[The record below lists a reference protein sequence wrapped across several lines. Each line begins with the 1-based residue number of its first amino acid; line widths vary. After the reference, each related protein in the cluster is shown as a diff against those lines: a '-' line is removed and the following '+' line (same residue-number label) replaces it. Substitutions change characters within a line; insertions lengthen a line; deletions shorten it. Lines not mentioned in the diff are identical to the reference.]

1 MPIRIAIV
9 GYGKIAKDQHVPS
22 IAADPR
28 FVLAAVV
35 SPRAPA
41 DAGVPAF
48 PSTEAMLEAMA
59 GGLDAVAI
67 CTPPTVR
74 LAVARA
80 AFAAGLDVLLE
91 KPPAATLGEIEEI
104 ERLGRD
110 AGRTLFTAW
119 HSQHA
124 AAVAGARA
132 ALAGKTVRA
141 LEILW
146 HEDVRK
152 WHPGQEWI
160 WAPGGFGVF
169 DPGINALSIATRILP
184 TRLLVREA
192 LLSFPENRQT
202 PIAARIAFEGEAGR
216 LNADMDWRYT
226 EGERWTIRVETGD
239 GNVLELL
246 DGGARMILDG
256 EPQAVADQ
264 GEYPSLYARFAELVE
279 VRGSDVDREPLRIV
293 ADAFLVG
300 RRETV
305 EPFL

>member
-1 MPIRIAIV
+1 MPIRIAII
-9 GYGKIAKDQHVPS
+9 GYGKIARDQHVPS

-28 FVLAAVV
+28 FELVAVV

-41 DAGVPAF
+41 DEGVPVF
-48 PSTEAMLEAMA
+48 TSHEELLEAMA
-59 GGLDAVAI
+59 GRLDAVAI

-80 AFAAGLDVLLE
+80 AFQAGVDVLLE
-91 KPPAATLGEIEEI
+91 KPPAATLGEIEQI
-104 ERLGRD
+104 ERLGRES
-110 AGRTLFTAW
+110 GRTLFAAW

-124 AAVAGARA
+124 AGVSVARA
-132 ALAGKTVRA
+132 ALAGKTVSSVR
-141 LEILW
+141 IHW

-184 TRLLVREA
+184 ERLIVRDA

-202 PIAARIAFEGEAGR
+202 PIAARLAFEGGAGR
-216 LNADMDWRYT
+216 FEADLDWRYT
-226 EGERWTIRVETGD
+226 EGERWTVRIETED
-239 GNVLELL
+239 GGTVELL
-246 DGGARMILDG
+246 DGGARTAVDG
-256 EPQAVADQ
+256 LAQAVEDR
-264 GEYPSLYARFAELVE
+264 GEYPALYARFAELVE
-279 VRGSDVDREPLRIV
+279 ARQSDVDREPLRIV
-293 ADAFLVG
+293 ADAFLTG

-305 EPFL
+305 EPFA

>member
-9 GYGKIAKDQHVPS
+9 GYGKIARDQHVPS

-41 DAGVPAF
+41 DAGVPVF
-48 PSTEAMLEAMA
+48 PSTEAMLDAMA
-59 GGLDAVAI
+59 GELDAVAI

-74 LAVARA
+74 LAVAKA
-80 AFAAGLDVLLE
+80 AFAAGIDVLLE
-91 KPPAATLGEIEEI
+91 KPPATTLGEIEEI
-104 ERLGRD
+104 ERLGRE

-124 AAVAGARA
+124 AAVPGAKA

-141 LEILW
+141 LRIRW

-184 TRLLVREA
+184 SRLFVREA
-192 LLSFPENRQT
+192 ILSFPRNRQT
-202 PIAARIAFEGEAGR
+202 PIAAHVAFEGEAGR
-216 LNADMDWRYT
+216 FAADLDWRCT

-239 GNVLELL
+239 GRVVELL

-256 EPQAVADQ
+256 EPQAVEAL

-279 VRGSDVDREPLRIV
+279 ARESDVDREPLRIV

-300 RRETV
+300 RREIV
-305 EPFL
+305 DPFV